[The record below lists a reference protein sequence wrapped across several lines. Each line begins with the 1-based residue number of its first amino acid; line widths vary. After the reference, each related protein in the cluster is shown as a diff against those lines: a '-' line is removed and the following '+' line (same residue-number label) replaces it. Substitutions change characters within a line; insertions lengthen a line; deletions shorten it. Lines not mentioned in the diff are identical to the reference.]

1 MRSFVISLAAV
12 AALVV
17 PGASQSTATVTKG
30 VRILSTGFS
39 PASVTIATGDTIK
52 WTNRDTKTHQVVSNS
67 GAFASAIIA
76 PGRSY
81 SHTFNTAGTY
91 PYPHGPPPRPTG
103 KGVGTG
109 PPPPP
114 PHGPRA

>member
-1 MRSFVISLAAV
+1 MRSFVISIVAL

-39 PASVTIATGDTIK
+39 PTTVTIATGDTVK
-52 WTNRDTKTHQVVSNS
+52 WTNRDTKTHQVVSNNGS
-67 GAFASAIIA
+67 FASAIIA

-81 SHTFNTAGTY
+81 SHTFNTAGKRRPPPPPPPPPTRK
-91 PYPHGPPPRPTG
+91 GPPAR
-103 KGVGTG
+103 

-114 PHGPRA
+114 PHRAR

>member
-1 MRSFVISLAAV
+1 MRSFVVSIVAL

-39 PASVTIATGDTIK
+39 PASVTIATGDTVK

-81 SHTFNTAGTY
+81 SHTFNTAGASHL
-91 PYPHGPPPRPTG
+91 PQRA
-103 KGVGTG
+103 
-109 PPPPP
+109 PPP
-114 PHGPRA
+114 PHPK

>member
-1 MRSFVISLAAV
+1 MRSFVISIVAL

-91 PYPHGPPPRPTG
+91 RHPARVHPSPAR

-109 PPPPP
+109 PPPA
-114 PHGPRA
+114 G